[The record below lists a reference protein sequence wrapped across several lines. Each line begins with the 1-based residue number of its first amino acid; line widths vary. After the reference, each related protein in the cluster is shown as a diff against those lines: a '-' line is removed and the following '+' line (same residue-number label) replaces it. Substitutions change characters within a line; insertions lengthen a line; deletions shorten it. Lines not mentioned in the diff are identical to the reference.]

1 MAGKLITLPLRASL
15 RSAQLLTRATVEVA
29 GRTLS
34 IAEYAIG
41 VVAPGRFDRASA
53 SVNGAPAQRH
63 HHDQPAEA
71 PRIAPRARTAPP
83 PAPTPT
89 PTPTPPAARPARP
102 APPAEP
108 PTPLTEPAH
117 VSEEPELVE
126 TSAEPGAEDGAGAAI
141 TVMEPWAGYRR
152 MNARD
157 VIDRARLASV
167 AELAAIELYETRHR
181 GRQTVLAAVERQLKL
196 ADVGRPA

>member
-53 SVNGAPAQRH
+53 NGAPAPRH
-63 HHDQPAEA
+63 HDDRPAEA
-71 PRIAPRARTAPP
+71 PRDVPRAPRARP
-83 PAPTPT
+83 PAPTPA
-89 PTPTPPAARPARP
+89 PPAARAARP
-102 APPAEP
+102 APPVEP
-108 PTPLTEPAH
+108 PAPPVEPAH
-117 VSEEPELVE
+117 VSAEPELVE

-141 TVMEPWAGYRR
+141 TVQEPWAGYRR

-167 AELAAIELYETRHR
+167 AELAAIELYEARHR
-181 GRQTVLAAVERQLKL
+181 ARQTVLAAVERQLKL

>member
-1 MAGKLITLPLRASL
+1 MAGKLIMLPLRASL

-41 VVAPGRFDRASA
+41 VVAPGRFDRARTSA
-53 SVNGAPAQRH
+53 NGAPAPEH
-63 HHDQPAEA
+63 HHDRPAEA
-71 PRIAPRARTAPP
+71 PRVVPRAPTAPP

-89 PTPTPPAARPARP
+89 PPAARAARP
-102 APPAEP
+102 APPARP
-108 PTPLTEPAH
+108 PPPLGEPAH
-117 VSEEPELVE
+117 VSAEPELVE

-141 TVMEPWAGYRR
+141 TVQEPWAGYRR

-167 AELAAIELYETRHR
+167 AELAAIELYEARHR
-181 GRQTVLAAVERQLKL
+181 ARQTVLAAVERQLKL

>member
-53 SVNGAPAQRH
+53 NGAPAPQH
-63 HHDQPAEA
+63 HHDQPAEVPRVA
-71 PRIAPRARTAPP
+71 PHAPTAPP
-83 PAPTPT
+83 PAPTPA
-89 PTPTPPAARPARP
+89 PLAARP
-102 APPAEP
+102 APPADP
-108 PTPLTEPAH
+108 PTPLGEPAH
-117 VSEEPELVE
+117 VSAEPELVE

-141 TVMEPWAGYRR
+141 TVQEPWAGYRR

-167 AELAAIELYETRHR
+167 AELAAIELYEARHR
-181 GRQTVLAAVERQLKL
+181 ARQTVLAAVERQLKL
-196 ADVGRPA
+196 ADAGRPA

>member
-53 SVNGAPAQRH
+53 SANGAPARQQP
-63 HHDQPAEA
+63 HDQPAEA
-71 PRIAPRARTAPP
+71 PRAAPRGPTAPP
-83 PAPTPT
+83 
-89 PTPTPPAARPARP
+89 PTPTPPAAWAARP

-108 PTPLTEPAH
+108 PTPLAEPAH
-117 VSEEPELVE
+117 VSAEPELVE

-141 TVMEPWAGYRR
+141 TVQEPWAGYRR

-167 AELAAIELYETRHR
+167 AELAAIELYEARHR
-181 GRQTVLAAVERQLKL
+181 ARQTVLAAVERQLKL

>member
-53 SVNGAPAQRH
+53 SVNGAPAHRH
-63 HHDQPAEA
+63 HHDQPAEG

-89 PTPTPPAARPARP
+89 PTPPAARPARP
-102 APPAEP
+102 TPPAEP
-108 PTPLTEPAH
+108 PTPLTESAH
-117 VSEEPELVE
+117 VSAEPELVE

-141 TVMEPWAGYRR
+141 TVQEPWAGYRR

-181 GRQTVLAAVERQLKL
+181 ARQTVLAAVERQLKL